1 MGWKFP
7 WFSSSGSDFNYDFQ
21 ASLDESVAPA
31 VYNVSHSLNCISI
44 FWTLVSSTIAHRSDL
59 ISSTSRLPRQRRA
72 SVPDWVC
79 SWKKE
84 TQSFTHTRAT
94 AGAWMIYSLLIG
106 CSIWLHWAE
115 MRSRLR
121 WIGSTTISTTT
132 RSSVFIN
139 CCWEGQLDGFEGFSP
154 GHPWSY
160 ILRSKNY
167 LDLHCSEDLPNLWK
181 LRQFQISEVLLWS
194 LPNKSLLG
202 LSIG

>member
-1 MGWKFP
+1 MLN
-7 WFSSSGSDFNYDFQ
+7 SS
-21 ASLDESVAPA
+21 L
-31 VYNVSHSLNCISI
+31 VYY
-44 FWTLVSSTIAHRSDL
+44 
-59 ISSTSRLPRQRRA
+59 STSLWLNFQYKQTSPPEKGERPGLSVFMKEGDAVFHTYSSYGRGLDDLLVTYRLLDLTPL
-72 SVPDWVC
+72 
-79 SWKKE
+79 
-84 TQSFTHTRAT
+84 
-94 AGAWMIYSLLIG
+94 G
-106 CSIWLHWAE
+106 
-115 MRSRLR
+115 
-121 WIGSTTISTTT
+121 TTISTTT